1 MSESEEGGVAQQRK
15 HSGEAT
21 REEIKADPVMARLVD
36 TFVCVWFACLVSVFS
51 PAMERSVVKQ
61 QC

>member
-21 REEIKADPVMARLVD
+21 REEIKAEPVMTRLVG
-36 TFVCVWFACLVSVFS
+36 TFVCVWFTCLFSVLS
-51 PAMERSVVKQ
+51 SAMERSVVKQ